1 MSREYVALLREP
13 PEVRPL
19 LQSSARLRGTHLSIG
34 DHEGTT
40 HLVDPTG
47 RLLVHL
53 GRPMR
58 IDVPGE
64 VERLL
69 HTTVPLPTWWIDI
82 RAALNATAIALHC
95 AEELVSRHG
104 GTVWRAS

>member
-1 MSREYVALLREP
+1 
-13 PEVRPL
+13 
-19 LQSSARLRGTHLSIG
+19 
-34 DHEGTT
+34 
-40 HLVDPTG
+40 
-47 RLLVHL
+47 
-53 GRPMR
+53 MR